1 MSEKYGFVYLWYDK
15 KHKRFY
21 IGSHWGS
28 EDDRYVCSS
37 NWMRKSY
44 SRRKQ
49 DFKRKILKTG
59 ISNRKELLLEEHRWL
74 SLIKKE
80 ELGKRYYNLRNT
92 EFNHWSTDDQKLL
105 TLPEKIS
112 LKTKEAMQRPDVREN
127 YLNGLQTRNNTQSEE
142 TRQKRSKSLM
152 GKRKGCDNSKAIAAS
167 VAARKGKHLSE
178 AHILKVKETTHFNT
192 INNKKVK
199 CRYCEFEGNV
209 GNVARYHNDKCKRKM

>member
-127 YLNGLQTRNNTQSEE
+127 YLNGLKTRDNTQSEE
-142 TRQKRSKSLM
+142 TRQKRSKSLI
-152 GKRKGCDNSKAIAAS
+152 GKRKGCDNSKAITAS
-167 VAARKGKHLSE
+167 VAARKGKPLSE

-192 INNKKVK
+192 INSKKVK
-199 CRYCEFEGNV
+199 CRYCDFEGNV